1 MNRKYVTTL
10 GCILMA
16 LFAMNLTIISPLIME
31 IGKTFSL
38 SITQSGLIFT
48 FNFIGFVVF
57 ILIGGALADR
67 FGKKPVLNV
76 AIIGATI
83 SILGFAAVQ
92 NFTVMCAAAILMGG
106 FGGVLESIVSA
117 LISDINPE
125 NPGYYVNLTQVF
137 FGIGAIVGPVTAGFA
152 ISNGV
157 NWRVCYLVLGALY
170 IIMSVIF
177 LPAKVQVVNSAVTS
191 GKSLKVSNKENNGN
205 AVSLRGNIQPWRATS
220 LVKNPVFILLCLG
233 MLFYT
238 GAEVGGWG
246 WMCKLLEENL
256 GYSVGTSGFAVAFFW
271 ISMTVGRILCGA
283 LTKKVPLVWII
294 RVLALS
300 SAVFT
305 LLSAFVKSEAGMWIL
320 VALMGLSYSS
330 QFPLIMAY
338 GGSRVKAP
346 SGIAFSL
353 LVAGGGVGSMTVPY
367 IMGLVGDN
375 FNMATAML
383 VPTVLLF
390 LLTAIFFSFGKNQ
403 EAACIPESK

>member
-125 NPGYYVNLTQVF
+125 NPGPGVF
-137 FGIGAIVGPVTAGFA
+137 WNR
-152 ISNGV
+152 SNC
-157 NWRVCYLVLGALY
+157 RPSDSRLCH
-170 IIMSVIF
+170 
-177 LPAKVQVVNSAVTS
+177 
-191 GKSLKVSNKENNGN
+191 
-205 AVSLRGNIQPWRATS
+205 IQRS
-220 LVKNPVFILLCLG
+220 ELEG
-233 MLFYT
+233 MLSGT
-238 GAEVGGWG
+238 GCLIYYHVG
-246 WMCKLLEENL
+246 NL
-256 GYSVGTSGFAVAFFW
+256 SPSKGT
-271 ISMTVGRILCGA
+271 
-283 LTKKVPLVWII
+283 
-294 RVLALS
+294 
-300 SAVFT
+300 
-305 LLSAFVKSEAGMWIL
+305 
-320 VALMGLSYSS
+320 
-330 QFPLIMAY
+330 
-338 GGSRVKAP
+338 
-346 SGIAFSL
+346 
-353 LVAGGGVGSMTVPY
+353 
-367 IMGLVGDN
+367 N
-375 FNMATAML
+375 
-383 VPTVLLF
+383 
-390 LLTAIFFSFGKNQ
+390 GKFR
-403 EAACIPESK
+403 